1 MKINR
6 KENFGA
12 IDHFYLYKFL
22 QTSQSLKSIH
32 AVINSENYYNELFEE
47 LIKTGI
53 LINIDKFS
61 SKTLLFKKNNSV
73 LDEDIIF

>member
-1 MKINR
+1 MTQ
-6 KENFGA
+6 FTLQS
-12 IDHFYLYKFL
+12 HKFL